1 MKDVVYFPGSFLP
14 KNLFF
19 DYMKCRPS
27 FNLEDS
33 KSLTEIIKEFYDIP
47 DLNLPDP
54 EAGDLIFDSQF
65 ESGNLFAAFKVN
77 RQVI

>member
-1 MKDVVYFPGSFLP
+1 MNNLVYFPGSFLP

-19 DYMKCRPS
+19 DYMKCRTS
-27 FNLEDS
+27 SYAEDS

-54 EAGDLIFDSQF
+54 EPGDLIFDSQF
-65 ESGNLFAAFKVN
+65 
-77 RQVI
+77 